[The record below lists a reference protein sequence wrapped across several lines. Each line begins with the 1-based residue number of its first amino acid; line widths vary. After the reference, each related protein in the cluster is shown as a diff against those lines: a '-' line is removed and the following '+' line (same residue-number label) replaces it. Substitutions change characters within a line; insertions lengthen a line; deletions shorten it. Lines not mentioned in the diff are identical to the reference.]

1 MLTFLTI
8 FAALITALGVA
19 IANLG
24 FVSPFLGAAVSLVGI
39 AVLSLLFFVA
49 LVKLITFGAKATNWM
64 SFFFGLASFLTV
76 CTFGYLH
83 FMHPLHDISSN
94 VRNPPEFLRPVYPF
108 QVDKGSEF
116 LDKSMLLNR
125 DYNSV
130 NAATQLLKY
139 PAFEGQKLKVPG
151 KDAYEETL
159 RVIREQLPDWRV
171 VLDDKEKLH
180 AEFEVE
186 WSPWRFVYDV
196 VVEVRQDQFNLY
208 ESIVEMRSRSRLG
221 EGDLGVNNRRLRDL
235 KIRLLLA
242 SKALEDRLA
251 SARTEYERQ
260 KALSTTGGTPVPVSE
275 PAPESA
281 PAPAPPPP
289 PAQPTAPAPTKPEGK
304 K

>member
-1 MLTFLTI
+1 MLLTFFTLV
-8 FAALITALGVA
+8 AALITALGVV

-24 FVSPFLGAAVSLVGI
+24 YVSPFLGAAVSLVGI

-49 LVKLITFGAKATNWM
+49 LVKLITFGAKATNWV

-83 FMHPLHDISSN
+83 FTHPLHDISSD
-94 VRNPPEFLRPVYPF
+94 VRNPPVYLNPVYPF
-108 QVDKGSEF
+108 KVSKGSEY
-116 LDKSMLLNR
+116 LDNSMLLKR
-125 DYNSV
+125 DYNPA

-139 PAFEGQKLKVPG
+139 PAFEGLKVRVPG

-159 RVIREQLPDWRV
+159 RVIREQLSDWRV

-186 WSPWRFVYDV
+186 WSPWRLVYDV

-208 ESIVEMRSRSRLG
+208 DSTVEMRSRSRLG

-235 KIRLLLA
+235 KIRLLLSA
-242 SKALEDRLA
+242 KALEDRVA
-251 SARTEYERQ
+251 SARAEYERQ
-260 KALSTTGGTPVPVSE
+260 NALSTTGG
-275 PAPESA
+275 APMPA
-281 PAPAPPPP
+281 PAPA
-289 PAQPTAPAPTKPEGK
+289 KPEEK
-304 K
+304 Q